1 MIRKQLLSFVLAA
14 GFLLGVHNGYIA
26 LWRDGTKDPMV
37 FPCRAMLLPR
47 ADRLKLERE
56 SALKTK
62 MSCFS
67 FWKTFCHDCLPYC
80 LVQYSLLILRRKMDR
95 MWL

>member
-1 MIRKQLLSFVLAA
+1 MIRKQLLIFVLAA

-47 ADRLKLERE
+47 ADRLKLEKGIRIE
-56 SALKTK
+56 NEDELFQFLEDFLS
-62 MSCFS
+62 
-67 FWKTFCHDCLPYC
+67 
-80 LVQYSLLILRRKMDR
+80 
-95 MWL
+95 